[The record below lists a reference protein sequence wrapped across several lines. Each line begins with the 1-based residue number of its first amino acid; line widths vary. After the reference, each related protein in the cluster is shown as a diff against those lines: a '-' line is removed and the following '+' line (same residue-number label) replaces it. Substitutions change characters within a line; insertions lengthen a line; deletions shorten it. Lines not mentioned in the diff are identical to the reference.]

1 MAEQYGIILAAPLE
15 LSSHDCST
23 LAVLAHEA
31 RKRWPGRKVFNPSI
45 LPRDREIRWQLRQRG
60 NAMLDAPADAIVI
73 IHTLWSA
80 MPSIDAQRALARAIG
95 LKVVEI

>member
-1 MAEQYGIILAAPLE
+1 MAEQYGIILAAPLG

-31 RKRWPGRKVFNPSI
+31 RKRWPGRKIFNPSI
-45 LPRDREIRWQLRQRG
+45 LPRDRDIRWQLRQRG

-73 IHTLWSA
+73 IHTLWRGMA
-80 MPSIDAQRALARAIG
+80 SIDAQRGLARALG

>member
-15 LSSHDCST
+15 LTSHACST
-23 LAVLAHEA
+23 LAVLAYEA
-31 RKRWPGRKVFNPSI
+31 RQRWPGRRIFNPSN
-45 LPRDREIRWQLRQRG
+45 LPRDRESRWQLRQRG

-80 MPSIDAQRALARAIG
+80 MPSIDAQRALARALG
-95 LKVVEI
+95 LTVVEI

>member
-15 LSSHDCST
+15 LASHDCST

-45 LPRDREIRWQLRQRG
+45 LPRDRDTRWQLRQRG

-95 LKVVEI
+95 LAVVEM